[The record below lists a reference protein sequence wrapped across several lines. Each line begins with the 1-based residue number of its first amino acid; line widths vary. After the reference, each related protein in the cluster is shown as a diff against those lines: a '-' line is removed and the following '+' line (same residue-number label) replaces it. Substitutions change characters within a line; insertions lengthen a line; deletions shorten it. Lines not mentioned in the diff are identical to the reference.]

1 MKIIVEPVEEE
12 RNLLH
17 DEASRRC
24 REEIVDSLRREVGER
39 NEDGLLFYIEQTP
52 FDVGSEFFTGG
63 FSLNRTG
70 EGFLLYTV
78 INF

>member
-12 RNLLH
+12 RNLH
-17 DEASRRC
+17 DEARRRC
-24 REEIVDSLRREVGER
+24 REEIVDRLRREVGER